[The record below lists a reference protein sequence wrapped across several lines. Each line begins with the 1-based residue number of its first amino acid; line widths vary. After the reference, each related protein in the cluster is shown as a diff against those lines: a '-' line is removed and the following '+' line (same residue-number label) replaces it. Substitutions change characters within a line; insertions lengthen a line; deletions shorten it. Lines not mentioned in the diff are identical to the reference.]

1 MIATRSKRAAGAVG
15 LTVGTMMA
23 SPALAAGGGFSL
35 TVEGFYI
42 IDFIIYVWLLWFF
55 LKGPAKSFLVNRYE
69 KIKAELE
76 AATRLREAAE
86 ARLSELDKLVSQ
98 VETEV
103 GTIRKQF
110 EADGEREKERIQREA
125 ETQVEKIQQS
135 ARKTLEQEMAK
146 LREQL
151 EHELVAQVLEA
162 TETKV
167 RAKLDPA
174 AQKRLATSYVDDLEK
189 LERLDRAA

>member
-1 MIATRSKRAAGAVG
+1 MATWSKRVAGALG
-15 LTVGTMMA
+15 LTIGTMMT
-23 SPALAAGGGFSL
+23 SPALAAGGGWSL

-42 IDFIIYVWLLWFF
+42 IDFIIYVGLLWFF

-69 KIKAELE
+69 KVKAELE

-86 ARLSELDKLVSQ
+86 ARLAELDKLVSQ

-103 GTIRKQF
+103 GTIKQQF
-110 EADGEREKERIQREA
+110 QADGEREKERILHEA
-125 ETQVEKIQQS
+125 EAQVDKIQQN

-162 TETKV
+162 TEAKV

>member
-1 MIATRSKRAAGAVG
+1 MTSWMKRGLGALLVVMG
-15 LTVGTMMA
+15 LT
-23 SPALAAGGGFSL
+23 SPALAAGGFSF

-42 IDFIIYVWLLWFF
+42 IDFIIFVGLLWFF
-55 LKGPAKSFLVNRYE
+55 LKGPAKKFLVNRYE
-69 KIKAELE
+69 KVKSELE
-76 AATRLREAAE
+76 AATRLREEAE

-98 VETEV
+98 VESEV
-103 GTIRKQF
+103 GAIRKQF
-110 EADGEREKERIQREA
+110 EADGEREKARIMVEA
-125 ETQVEKIQQS
+125 EAQVEKIQLN

-162 TETKV
+162 TEAKV
-167 RAKLDPA
+167 RMKLDPG